1 MENIRR
7 LFLSALFM
15 LLCGVMSAQ
24 TEISGTVSD
33 SSGETII
40 GATVMQKGT
49 SHGTVTD
56 IDGNFT
62 LNVPAGTTLVI
73 SYVGARK
80 WQPLRA

>member
-40 GATVMQKGT
+40 GATVMQKVPLMVQLPT
-49 SHGTVTD
+49 STVTS
-56 IDGNFT
+56 
-62 LNVPAGTTLVI
+62 P
-73 SYVGARK
+73 
-80 WQPLRA
+80 